1 MQPTADPEPDR
12 AATSPPPRQ
21 HRGWRRFATR
31 ALLAGVVAFVGAECA
46 LRWAMFSKSALGLP
60 LVERVRRP
68 NKYAHPQFDDLYW
81 ELNDR
86 FLRAK
91 GEVHLAPRDELL
103 GWRNGAFEP
112 VTFDHE
118 DAGLARDKR
127 PVLLFGDSYAQGI
140 VPPEDRF
147 QTLFS
152 FSSLARDHVLINYG
166 VGGYGP
172 DQVLLLMRSVLD
184 KFEAQNPIVVVGLL
198 VDDDLDR
205 CALTLREQPKPS
217 FELVDGELV
226 LRESPLPTPLERVER
241 GPSWTPSYLW
251 RYLTRGTKLLPQGV
265 RDSITDYAGRD
276 KLKEKLASKVLA
288 ELLSEIDRRGLE
300 RVFVLFHN
308 LPSMVERERCG
319 WRDAALRDPLRAAG
333 IAIVEVRDA
342 MLETAAR
349 TGEDLMEYFDNVP
362 QPGGHYNA
370 RGNRIA
376 FEALERALFEKLEL
390 PYSPAPLTIR
400 DMTHVEAHGPE
411 GGVEFQAT
419 HTPRFPEARDRPR
432 LSLRVGA
439 KGPTR
444 VRYELGGRATR
455 FVSHATFAGLDSD
468 PPGSVELSF
477 FGDGALLERRCLR
490 RADAGAEAEISIDL
504 RGRSLF
510 EIVATASGEGRGGDW
525 IALARPR
532 FE

>member
-1 MQPTADPEPDR
+1 MEPTAASELER
-12 AATSPPPRQ
+12 AAPPGPRAPRRG
-21 HRGWRRFATR
+21 RGWRSLATR
-31 ALLAGVVAFVGAECA
+31 ALLASVVAFVGAECA
-46 LRWAMFSKSALGLP
+46 LRWAMFSSSALGLP
-60 LVERVRRP
+60 LVERIRRP

-81 ELNDR
+81 ELNDQ

-91 GEVHLAPRDELL
+91 GELQLAPRDELL
-103 GWRNGAFEP
+103 GWRSSAFAPE
-112 VTFDHE
+112 TFEHADT
-118 DAGLARDKR
+118 ALARDKR

-140 VPPEDRF
+140 VPYEDCF
-147 QTLFS
+147 QSLFAY
-152 FSSLARDHVLINYG
+152 SSLARDHVLINYG

-172 DQVLLLMRSVLD
+172 DQVLLLMRRVLD

-217 FELVDGELV
+217 FKLVDGELV
-226 LRESPLPTPLERVER
+226 LRESPLPTPLERFER

-251 RYLTRGTKLLPQGV
+251 RYLTRGTKLLPQAV
-265 RDSITDYAGRD
+265 RDALTDHPGRD

-288 ELLSEIDRRGLE
+288 ELLGEIERRGLGC
-300 RVFVLFHN
+300 VFVLFHN

-319 WRDAALRDPLRAAG
+319 WRDAALRDPLNAAG

-376 FEALERALFEKLEL
+376 FEALARTLSEEFEL
-390 PYSPAPLTIR
+390 PYSPAPLTVR
-400 DMTHVEAHGPE
+400 DMTRVDAHGPD
-411 GGVEFQAT
+411 GGAEFQVIQM
-419 HTPRFPEARDRPR
+419 RKFPEPRDRPR

-439 KGPTR
+439 GGPTR
-444 VRYELGGRATR
+444 VQYELGGRATR
-455 FVSHATFAGLDSD
+455 FESRVKFAELDNDSR
-468 PPGSVELSF
+468 GSVELSF
-477 FGDGALLERRCLR
+477 FGDGALLERRSLR
-490 RADAGAEAEISIDL
+490 RADAEAELSIDL
-504 RGRSLF
+504 RGRQQL
-510 EIVATASGEGRGGDW
+510 EIVATDAGDGHAGDW
-525 IALARPR
+525 IALTRPR